1 MDFTAEWLGQVGAQT
16 DKLTQ
21 ITSIRLLF
29 LVFPRLFTHTFCCFC
44 FCHFSQLWSP
54 DMSNPATAPLLQLRG
69 GADMGDPGYKAIS
82 GSSWQLQEITAT
94 FLAHCPTAVKQ
105 HMLHYCW
112 ASSKKCTCLEE
123 ILSEAENQRPETRAV
138 ALAKVEPWHHNTA
151 QCNGGGKRHGD
162 GRRKV
167 LCTVC
172 TWTMNAHTQICRVPN
187 AVSLQLS
194 MPLVRTWTH
203 WREDNRTLWDRS
215 PLIEL
220 NTTWGS
226 VLPLPC
232 LRRRKHRT
240 GSANHMA
247 EWFWLDP

>member
-1 MDFTAEWLGQVGAQT
+1 
-16 DKLTQ
+16 
-21 ITSIRLLF
+21 
-29 LVFPRLFTHTFCCFC
+29 
-44 FCHFSQLWSP
+44 
-54 DMSNPATAPLLQLRG
+54 MSNPATAPLLQLRG

-220 NTTWGS
+220 NTTRGS

-247 EWFWLDP
+247 EWFWHDP